1 MKKKLV
7 FGLLFLMTLS
17 SVKSQYTFTVKPGLN
32 FNGANI
38 GYKANKIVPYFGLQF
53 GNVTSKFKDN
63 DTPEP
68 EDNITKT
75 HVFMPYLGSKFYFI
89 DKGSIK
95 GSINATLFKPVVFG
109 KETDNG
115 EENEEYKDDLKELKL
130 WGGELG
136 YSTEYFFDEHFSI
149 GGEFGFRFGFF
160 KDRFE
165 SETSDYW
172 SEEALRLNMTYISAS
187 MNFYF

>member
-1 MKKKLV
+1 MKKNVV
-7 FGLLFLMTLS
+7 FGLLFLLIIG
-17 SVKSQYTFTVKPGLN
+17 SVNAQISFTVKPGLN

-38 GYKANKIVPYFGLQF
+38 GYKVNKIVPYFGLQF
-53 GNVTSKFKDN
+53 GNVTSKYKNN

-68 EDNITKT
+68 NDGVTKT
-75 HVFMPYLGSKFYFI
+75 HVFMPYVGGKFYII

-115 EENEEYKDDLKELKL
+115 EENEEYKNDLKELKL

-136 YSTEYFFDEHFSI
+136 YCTEYFFDEHFSI
-149 GGEFGFRFGFF
+149 GGEFGFRFGFY
-160 KDRFE
+160 KDRYE